1 MATSTTARRILWLR
15 TRPLVAAEPH
25 LPVDV
30 AIQVA
35 SVALTDHPEAVVD
48 RVEVDPTGWCTV
60 HLVTRSGVRV
70 VVHVDRDLRVLG
82 WLALAR

>member
-1 MATSTTARRILWLR
+1 MAARTSECRILWLR
-15 TRPLVAAEPH
+15 TRPAVPAEPD

-30 AIQVA
+30 AVQVA
-35 SVALTDHPEAVVD
+35 SVALADHPGAVVD
-48 RVEVDPTGWCTV
+48 RIEVDPTGWYTA

-70 VVHVDRDLRVLG
+70 VVRVDRDLTVQG